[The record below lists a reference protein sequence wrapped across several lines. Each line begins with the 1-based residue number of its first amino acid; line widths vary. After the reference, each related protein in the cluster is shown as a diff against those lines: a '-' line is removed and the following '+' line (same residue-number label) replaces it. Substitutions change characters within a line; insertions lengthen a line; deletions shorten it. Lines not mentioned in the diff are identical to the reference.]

1 MGRVLSWGIKS
12 TTERFHWQGLVLG
25 APYPWTKIVR
35 TTPCTWV
42 VGRSMKSQLLHLLL
56 QMQTPTALRAVLMT
70 AGYGTLKLG
79 EVSLDTIHSY

>member
-12 TTERFHWQGLVLG
+12 TTERSHWQRLVLG
-25 APYPWTKIVR
+25 APYPCTKIVR

-56 QMQTPTALRAVLMT
+56 QMQTMTALRAVLVT

-79 EVSLDTIHSY
+79 EVSFDTIHSY

>member
-35 TTPCTWV
+35 TTPCNWV
-42 VGRSMKSQLLHLLL
+42 VERSMKSQLLHLLL

-79 EVSLDTIHSY
+79 EVSLDTIHCY